1 LDKANARPLA
11 AGGIAIIPPKSNHF
25 ARTGAEG
32 DRPTPWV
39 GPWGVTYVN
48 PAEIRASSD
57 KPSILPG
64 CAGRLSRAERPPGV
78 TAAADHP
85 GNRV

>member
-48 PAEIRASSD
+48 PAEDLR
-57 KPSILPG
+57 KQ
-64 CAGRLSRAERPPGV
+64 
-78 TAAADHP
+78 
-85 GNRV
+85 